1 VFVIILEPVG
11 YTLFLRFYHF
21 TCSPFFRPSAEG
33 VHVCCLPCKREKTR
47 IVTKLTA
54 PPTWQ
59 HSLNMLGKVAS
70 GALLIQQN
78 IQRGAG
84 LLVAGSLLGVR
95 CLLDWWAV
103 LYILL
108 PPGML
113 TA

>member
-1 VFVIILEPVG
+1 MFVIILEPVG

-33 VHVCCLPCKREKTR
+33 VHVRLPCKRKKTR

-59 HSLNMLGKVAS
+59 HSLNMLDKVAS
-70 GALLIQQN
+70 RALIQQN
-78 IQRGAG
+78 ILRGAE
-84 LLVAGSLLGVR
+84 LLAGSLLWVR
-95 CLLDWWAV
+95 CMLDWWAA